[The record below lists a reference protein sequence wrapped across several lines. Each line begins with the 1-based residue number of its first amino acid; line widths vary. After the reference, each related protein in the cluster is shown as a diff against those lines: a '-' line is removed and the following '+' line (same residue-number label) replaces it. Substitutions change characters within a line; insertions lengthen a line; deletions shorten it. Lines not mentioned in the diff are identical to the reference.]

1 MRLERLNGDK
11 IKIFLTFDDLAERG
25 ISKDDMWTNLPKVQQ
40 LFRDMIM
47 EADDELGFEADGPI
61 EIEVFSLPAQGMVV
75 IVSKRIDPDLIDVE
89 DDEFIEMQVT
99 LDETSD
105 IIFQFKDF
113 EDVIALAHKLNSM
126 GIKEGALYLFENRYY
141 LVFEEEST
149 PDDIDIE
156 TFIAVLAEFGDTSTI
171 TSHRIFEYGKTIM
184 ASYAIKQL
192 YQFFI
197 EKENRD

>member
-75 IVSKRIDPDLIDVE
+75 IVSKRWDPDLIDVE
-89 DDEFIEMQVT
+89 DEEYIEMQVT
-99 LDETSD
+99 LDESND
-105 IIFQFKDF
+105 IIFQFHDF
-113 EDVIALAHKLNSM
+113 EDVIALANKLHSM
-126 GIKEGALYLFENRYY
+126 GIREGSLYLFENRYY
-141 LVFEEEST
+141 LVFEEDGT
-149 PDDIDIE
+149 PDGIDIE
-156 TFIAVLAEFGDTSTI
+156 TFIAVLAEFGNTSTM
-171 TSHRIFEYGKTIM
+171 TSHRLFEYGKAIM
-184 ASYAIKQL
+184 GNNAVEQL
-192 YQFFI
+192 YAYFI
-197 EKENRD
+197 QKGE

>member
-75 IVSKRIDPDLIDVE
+75 IVSKRIDPDLIDAE
-89 DDEFIEMQVT
+89 DDEYIEMQVT
-99 LDETSD
+99 LDESSD
-105 IIFQFKDF
+105 IIFQFNDL
-113 EDVIALAHKLNSM
+113 EDVISLADNLHSI
-126 GIKEGALYLFENRYY
+126 GIKEGSLYLFEKHYY
-141 LVFEEEST
+141 LVFEEDST
-149 PDDIDIE
+149 PVDIDIE
-156 TFIAVLAEFGDTSTI
+156 TFIAILAEFGNTSTM
-171 TSHRIFEYGKTIM
+171 TSHRLLEYGKPIM
-184 ASYAIKQL
+184 ADQAIKQL
-192 YQFFI
+192 YSFFI
-197 EKENRD
+197 QKGQS

>member
-75 IVSKRIDPDLIDVE
+75 IVSKRIDPDLIDTE
-89 DDEFIEMQVT
+89 DDEYIEMQVT

-105 IIFQFKDF
+105 IIFQFNDF
-113 EDVIALAHKLNSM
+113 EDVISLADNLYSI
-126 GIKEGALYLFENRYY
+126 GIKEGSLHLFENRYY
-141 LVFEEEST
+141 LVFEEDST
-149 PDDIDIE
+149 PPDIDIE
-156 TFIAVLAEFGDTSTI
+156 TLIAIMAEFGNTSTL
-171 TSHRIFEYGKTIM
+171 TSHRLYEYAKPIM
-184 ASYAIKQL
+184 QDQAVAQL
-192 YQFFI
+192 YSFFI
-197 EKENRD
+197 EGKKKS